1 MLSQRAE
8 VAMET
13 KAVERE
19 LIELE
24 RQYWQALKDRDYAT
38 AQRLT
43 EDGGIVTGAQGVG
56 TIDRKT
62 LVTMMEQAPYT
73 IDDYTLDRDMKVR
86 MLGDGI
92 GVVAYKVH
100 EKLTVEGNPV
110 EFDAADTST
119 WIRRNG
125 SWVCAVHTEA
135 IAGDPFGRDRR
146 AGASRA

>member
-1 MLSQRAE
+1 MQ
-8 VAMET
+8 T
-13 KAVERE
+13 KAVEQE

-24 RQYWQALKDRDYAT
+24 REYWQALKDKDYAT

-56 TIDRKT
+56 TIDRQT

-86 MLGDGI
+86 MLGDDI

-100 EKLTVEGNPV
+100 EKLTVEGKSV

-125 SWVCAVHTEA
+125 GWVCAVHTEA

-146 AGASRA
+146 AGAKPG